1 MVFLKHSGDPGHSG
15 LSVRLSGKK
24 ANLTLDT
31 ISNTGNGSHP
41 FRSKSAGSSDP
52 TTNFCDKRIINQL
65 DKSAL
70 TSLKG

>member
-1 MVFLKHSGDPGHSG
+1 MVFSETLWRPWTLWFECAFELKESESNI
-15 LSVRLSGKK
+15 RY
-24 ANLTLDT
+24 